1 MTDRET
7 ELIASGNKREDRT
20 RCLLSGSITSMKV
33 ASDYAISKG
42 FKECGYIRFDGYIV
56 RLHSSLNDETMV
68 KGEGPPEVRTKVKEF
83 LIQLE
88 KESDEIRCH
97 LDNSV

>member
-33 ASDYAISKG
+33 ASDYAILKG

-56 RLHSSLNDETMV
+56 SLHSSLSDETMV

-83 LIQLE
+83 LFQLE
-88 KESDEIRCH
+88 KESDEIICH

>member
-33 ASDYAISKG
+33 ASDYAISKAL
-42 FKECGYIRFDGYIV
+42 KNADILD
-56 RLHSSLNDETMV
+56 LMV
-68 KGEGPPEVRTKVKEF
+68 ILSACTPA
-83 LIQLE
+83 
-88 KESDEIRCH
+88 
-97 LDNSV
+97 

>member
-1 MTDRET
+1 MLVKWINYVYESSFRLCNFE
-7 ELIASGNKREDRT
+7 
-20 RCLLSGSITSMKV
+20 
-33 ASDYAISKG
+33 G

-56 RLHSSLNDETMV
+56 SLHSSLNDETMV

-88 KESDEIRCH
+88 KESDDIRCH